1 MARKSKKQVKNEK
14 LLAMLDEL
22 GASSEDG
29 VESLLNDEELPPE
42 ELPPLGRPSKQKK
55 V

>member
-22 GASSEDG
+22 GASSDG
-29 VESLLNDEELPPE
+29 VESLLTDEELPPE